1 MPHLVMPDF
10 QLATSAFLTRSTFAT
25 QTNKAQEVGEVME
38 INCRRIAI
46 KIGIGTQEELGS

>member
-10 QLATSAFLTRSTFAT
+10 QPTTAAFLTRSTFAT
-25 QTNKAQEVGEVME
+25 QANKAQEVGEVME
-38 INCRRIAI
+38 INSRIIAI